1 MSPTGS
7 LSRFKARPLFVA
19 TQGLEKIHH
28 RHFPAGVVVAVAVV
42 VVVNVVVDDVVVVT
56 VVTMIFE
63 VTGSNVCYV
72 AVFIIAMVI
81 ELVILLVSLFS

>member
-7 LSRFKARPLFVA
+7 LSRFKARPLFVD

-28 RHFPAGVVVAVAVV
+28 RHFPAGVVVVV
-42 VVVNVVVDDVVVVT
+42 VIVVVIVVVDDVVVVT

-72 AVFIIAMVI
+72 AVFIIAMVM
-81 ELVILLVSLFS
+81 ELVILLVSLLS